1 MFKRYQIMRKF
12 DIDRCMKPAAKFKA
26 LGHPVRFW
34 IVQQL
39 LDSEHC
45 VHEFV
50 QLTELDFS
58 TISQHLA
65 ALKAADILATEK
77 HGKEVYYRLV
87 CPCTRTF
94 IECVNSRLKR
104 NQN

>member
-1 MFKRYQIMRKF
+1 MKKF
-12 DIDRCMKPAAKFKA
+12 NTDSCKKPAAKFKA

-34 IVQQL
+34 IAQQL
-39 LDSEHC
+39 LQDGEHC

-50 QLTELDFS
+50 ELTQLDFS

-65 ALKAADILATEK
+65 ALKAADILATVK
-77 HGKEVYYRLV
+77 RGKEVYYRLV

-94 IECVNSRLKR
+94 IECVNAKLKKDLK
-104 NQN
+104 

>member
-1 MFKRYQIMRKF
+1 MFKRYQVMRKF
-12 DIDRCMKPAAKFKA
+12 NIDRCTKPAAKFKA

-39 LDSEHC
+39 MDEEHC

-50 QLTELDFS
+50 ELTKLDFS

-65 ALKAADILATEK
+65 VLKAADILATEK
-77 HGKEVYYRLV
+77 RGKEAYYRLV

-94 IECVNSRLKR
+94 IECVNSRLR
-104 NQN
+104 REQS